1 MKRTPA
7 HFALALALSF
17 VAPPILAQT
26 TPAPSSTDDTA
37 MAAQKAAFMGMP
49 EASRKAAQEAL
60 VWLGLYVGVND
71 GDFGKPTR
79 DAIRAFQASL
89 KAPADGTL
97 STPELKALLAAAQ
110 KAREAAGFQIVNDPK
125 TGSKIGTPL
134 KLLRALP
141 GARLDFA
148 ANADADLGALYGRLS
163 AATPSRKIA
172 YKEIKP
178 DAFFIVS
185 GQDGP
190 VKFYTRFDK
199 NPTASP
205 PIRGF
210 TFVYPASR
218 AATLD
223 RIAIAIANSFE
234 PFPESAA
241 APKASASA
249 ATNPTAPLAS
259 SAGPPPAVPQPGAT
273 APIRQAQAP
282 TTRKGGG
289 DSGGSS
295 RAPANGGSGGVHG
308 GGFHGGGWHGGG
320 WTKGGGWAGPAI
332 VGGLAAGA
340 LAGGAYYG
348 GYGYGGCQYAPIY
361 DAYGNYLGQQPVN
374 GCYDHSEGGGAAANQ
389 GKPRPTAAPAAR
401 EPPAAKEAPTPLQ
414 PPLAIEPN
422 PILPEFPW
430 PPPKASASYVLP
442 EELFPPDNTTGRVV
456 KRIIFALEQNGYVER
471 SFFRTQVGGT
481 AMVTRLERVNEDGS
495 SYSGEGR
502 WPASPSTDGLDTTR
516 SLIDIL
522 RGLFFVDRGHYR
534 VIVFI
539 LQEPSFAQSTQKI
552 SEGEARALLYTG
564 TNVLP
569 PEISARP
576 YGESRC
582 TVLIYEFASDGAQVQ
597 LVESHLTGRDHLQR
611 AGVLSLLQ
619 SSK

>member
-17 VAPPILAQT
+17 VSPPILAQT
-26 TPAPSSTDDTA
+26 TPAPSSPDDA
-37 MAAQKAAFMGMP
+37 ALAAQKAAFMGMP

-60 VWLGLYVGVND
+60 VWLGLYVGIND

-97 STPELKALLAAAQ
+97 SAPELKSLLAAAQ
-110 KAREAAGFQIVNDPK
+110 KAREAAGFQIVNDLN
-125 TGSKIGTPL
+125 TGAKIGSPL
-134 KLLRALP
+134 KLLRGFP
-141 GARLDFA
+141 GPRLDFA
-148 ANADADLGALYGRLS
+148 ANADADLGALYARLS
-163 AATPSRKIA
+163 AATPSRKID
-172 YKEIKP
+172 YKEIRP
-178 DAFFIVS
+178 DAFFVVS

-210 TFVYPASR
+210 TLVYPASR

-241 APKASASA
+241 VPEASASA
-249 ATNPTAPLAS
+249 ATNPTAPLAP

-273 APIRQAQAP
+273 APTRQAQVP
-282 TTRKGGG
+282 KGR
-289 DSGGSS
+289 S
-295 RAPANGGSGGVHG
+295 
-308 GGFHGGGWHGGG
+308 GGFHGGGGWHAGGWHGNG
-320 WTKGGGWAGPAI
+320 WSGGWAGPAI
-332 VGGLAAGA
+332 VGGLATGA
-340 LAGGAYYG
+340 LLAAPYAYG
-348 GYGYGGCQYAPIY
+348 SGCTSYAPVY
-361 DAYGNYLGQQPVN
+361 DAYGNYVGQQPVD
-374 GCYDHSEGGGAAANQ
+374 GCYDHSEGRGAAANQ
-389 GKPRPTAAPAAR
+389 REPQITTAAPSVRKPPAAKPGEPRPTAAPAA
-401 EPPAAKEAPTPLQ
+401 PAAKEAPPPPP
-414 PPLAIEPN
+414 PPLAAAPN
-422 PILPEFPW
+422 QTLPEFPW

-442 EELFPPDNTTGRVV
+442 EELFPPDTTIGRVV

-471 SFFRTQVGGT
+471 SFFRTKVGGT
-481 AMVTRLERVNEDGS
+481 VMVTRLERVNEDGS
-495 SYSGEGR
+495 SYSGDGR
-502 WPASPSTDGLDTTR
+502 WPASASTDGLDITR
-516 SLIDIL
+516 SLIDVL

-539 LQEPSFAQSTQKI
+539 LQEPSFTQSTQKI

-569 PEISARP
+569 PETSAGP

-597 LVESHLTGRDHLQR
+597 LVESHLTGRDHLQKS
-611 AGVLSLLQ
+611 GVLSLLQ